1 MNITHQDHSESEA
14 WRTSLLS
21 RAVKLGST
29 TVVAAALMA
38 GIASNAMAEMEL
50 GKVGISGYLD
60 MSISSTDVDG
70 GGDSDSAGLDRAEV
84 RFKSQ
89 IDEKLSIEAHVAGG
103 ADEDY
108 DLEQAHM
115 VYQATESTSVIAGK
129 YLSALG
135 FEAYHAPDLY
145 QYSISAGLVYP
156 SFFNGV
162 GVKYVGEGF
171 EVYGSAAS
179 GIWDTT
185 DTNTDEMGYEANV
198 RFTAVENLTVFL
210 GVASGSPTDDPA
222 ADFDQTLVNFW
233 ASYSTGPLTVAAEY
247 NDLSDW
253 GAEGVDGSSFLVMGN
268 YMFNDSFGITVR
280 TSGIDVDAGGGTNAL
295 GCYDCDK
302 WTIAGSYIISPN
314 LSLVA
319 EYNTL
324 SDNATDVD
332 ADTMALEMI
341 VTF

>member
-1 MNITHQDHSESEA
+1 MHFTHEASLESESC
-14 WRTSLLS
+14 RTSLLA
-21 RAVKLGST
+21 RAIKLGAST
-29 TVVAAALMA
+29 VIATAFTAGVV
-38 GIASNAMAEMEL
+38 GNAMADTEI
-50 GKVGISGYLD
+50 GKVDISGYLD

-103 ADEDY
+103 ADESY

-115 VYQATESTSVIAGK
+115 VYQATDSVSVVAGK

-162 GVKYVGEGF
+162 GVKYVGEGY

-179 GIWDTT
+179 GIWDKT
-185 DTNTDEMGYEANV
+185 DTNSDKVGYEASV
-198 RFTAVENLTVFL
+198 RLTAVENLTVFL
-210 GVASGSPTDDPA
+210 GVASGSPSDDPA
-222 ADFDQTLVNFW
+222 ADFDQTLVNLW
-233 ASYSTGPLTVAAEY
+233 AAYSMGPLTVAAEY

-253 GAEGVDGSSFLVMGN
+253 GADGVNGSSFLVMGN
-268 YMFNDSFGITVR
+268 YMFNDSFGVTVR

-302 WTIAGSYIISPN
+302 WTIAGSYIVSPN

-319 EYNTL
+319 EYNSL
-324 SDNATDVD
+324 SDNATDAD
-332 ADTMALEMI
+332 ADTVALEMI